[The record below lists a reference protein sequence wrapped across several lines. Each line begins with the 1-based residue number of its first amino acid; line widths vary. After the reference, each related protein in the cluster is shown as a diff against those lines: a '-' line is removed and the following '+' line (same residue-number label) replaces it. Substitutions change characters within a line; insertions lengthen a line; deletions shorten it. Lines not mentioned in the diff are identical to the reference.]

1 MYKIFAAIL
10 LTNVTSVLSI
20 PIQVQI
26 TNLEAQKG
34 NLNIAVFD
42 EKTKGNF
49 PNGAKATFKIVKKVN
64 GSTMTIEFK
73 NNQSKQ
79 IAISAF
85 QDLNMDKEL
94 NMSWFPVPAPKEPVG
109 FSNNY
114 LPKFGPPKYDDAEIT
129 VPPTLIE
136 IRMQRLD

>member
-1 MYKIFAAIL
+1 MNKLFTAIIL
-10 LTNVTSVLSI
+10 MNTTSMLSM

-42 EKTKGNF
+42 QKTKKHF
-49 PNGAKATFKIVKKVN
+49 PNGAKATFKIVKKVK

-79 IAISAF
+79 VAISAF

-114 LPKFGPPKYDDAEIT
+114 IPKFGPPKYKGAEIR
-129 VPPTLIE
+129 VPRTFIK

>member
-1 MYKIFAAIL
+1 MYKFFAPIIVTTA
-10 LTNVTSVLSI
+10 TSVLSV
-20 PIQVQI
+20 PIQVRI
-26 TNLEAQKG
+26 TNLDAQKG

-42 EKTKGNF
+42 QKTKDYF
-49 PNGAKATFKIVKKVN
+49 PNGAKATLKIVKKVK
-64 GSTMTIEFK
+64 GRTMTIEFK

-114 LPKFGPPKYDDAEIT
+114 LPKFGPPKYNGAEIT
-129 VPPTLIE
+129 VPPTLIK